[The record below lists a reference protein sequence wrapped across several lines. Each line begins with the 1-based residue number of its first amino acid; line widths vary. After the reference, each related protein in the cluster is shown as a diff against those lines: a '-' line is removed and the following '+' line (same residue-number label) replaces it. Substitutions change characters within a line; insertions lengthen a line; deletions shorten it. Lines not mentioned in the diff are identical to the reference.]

1 MDRTE
6 KHFGVCGVFYF
17 VGSAHSPS
25 QYCTEID
32 KATTSPGV
40 WSPANFC
47 SLGHVE
53 QVRGNCG
60 CHLPWSNC
68 SFAEKLNVS
77 QPRISSNCG
86 CLDIKPFLS
95 SCTFN
100 QKPACQVNGWHWP
113 KVSRCNSDHFSPST
127 CTGEQISID
136 IDMTDMTNMTNMTN
150 RRGSANVL
158 PSGTMPLQNCLATI

>member
-68 SFAEKLNVS
+68 SFAEKLSVPNPGFLAIVDVWILS
-77 QPRISSNCG
+77 HFCPLVLSIRSLLVRWMVG
-86 CLDIKPFLS
+86 TDRRCLGAIQ
-95 SCTFN
+95 T
-100 QKPACQVNGWHWP
+100 
-113 KVSRCNSDHFSPST
+113 DHFSPST

-136 IDMTDMTNMTNMTN
+136 IDMTDMTNMTN

-158 PSGTMPLQNCLATI
+158 PSGTMPLQNCLATT